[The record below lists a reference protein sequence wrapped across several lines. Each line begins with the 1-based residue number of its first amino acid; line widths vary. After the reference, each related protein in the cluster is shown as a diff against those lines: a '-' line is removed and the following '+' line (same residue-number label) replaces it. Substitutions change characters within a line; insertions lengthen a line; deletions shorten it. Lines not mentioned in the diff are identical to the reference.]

1 MNNYKRMAVRKE
13 NEKFELYI
21 WGRNDGGSTGKNSLV
36 PVKLENQLLENATKV
51 DIYSLAYALSF
62 IGIKTEN
69 DYRLLVS
76 GSNGESYVTG
86 LGVATCNNWSAITY
100 DGQNEVKKFVNASS
114 TSSMFFT
121 DTNRVFGFGRK
132 SLMGIGDESTELV
145 QTPMELNIMDNGNKI
160 EIDNI
165 VAGSNFYIVID
176 KEGKVYGTGS
186 NSNGILGRWI
196 GIDRKQPN
204 SRYKTA
210 FEWVECPELEI

>member
-1 MNNYKRMAVRKE
+1 MHFSLFLGKPFLGKLLIQKRFSYSKVSKLVKPLFVKKIFYNQNEINNILQDQLKSTPDYK
-13 NEKFELYI
+13 N
-21 WGRNDGGSTGKNSLV
+21 
-36 PVKLENQLLENATKV
+36 LLKK
-51 DIYSLAYALSF
+51 S
-62 IGIKTEN
+62 
-69 DYRLLVS
+69 
-76 GSNGESYVTG
+76 
-86 LGVATCNNWSAITY
+86 
-100 DGQNEVKKFVNASS
+100 QNEVKKFVNASS